1 MAISTYQTYLMHGTG
16 TGSTTMSKLI
26 DIVSFPN
33 LGGDPETIDV
43 TTLSDKMRVFILGI
57 QSSEMMSFE
66 TNYDLTKY
74 NELKALEG
82 NDEQFAVWFGG
93 DETGKPDGS
102 KGKFGFKGQ
111 LAVHVNGGGV
121 NEAVKMTVSI
131 APTTIIEVVS

>member
-82 NDEQFAVWFGG
+82 EEEQFAVWFGG
-93 DETGKPDGS
+93 DETGTPDGS

-131 APTTIIEVVS
+131 APTTIIEVVV